1 MTILE
6 AFLLGIIQG
15 LTEFLPI
22 SSSGHLVIGQEL
34 LGISILG
41 NTFEVFVHLGTL
53 CSVVIVF
60 WKDIYKLLT
69 TLNNKETQKYVL
81 IILIST
87 IPAAIVGLFFNDLI
101 GAAFENIKVVAI
113 TLLITGII
121 LILTKFIETKR
132 SKISVGRGLLIGLSQ
147 ALAIIPGFSRSG
159 LTISTGLYLGISAE
173 EAAKFSFLL
182 AIPAIL
188 GAGLLT
194 ASNTIGSGSASIS
207 ITVGFAGFVTALI
220 VGWLSLKFLL
230 DLIKKGRFYWFGVY
244 CIIISTL
251 CWVI

>member
-34 LGISILG
+34 LGISIVG
-41 NTFEVFVHLGTL
+41 NTFEVIVHLGTL
-53 CSVVIVF
+53 FSVVIVF
-60 WKDIYKLLT
+60 WSDIYELLT
-69 TLNNKETQKYVL
+69 TLNNRKTQRYIL

-87 IPAAIVGLFFNDLI
+87 IPAAIVGLLFNDLI

-113 TLLITGII
+113 TLLVTGII
-121 LILTKFIETKR
+121 LILTKFINTEKR
-132 SKISVGRGLLIGLSQ
+132 NISVGRGLLIGLSQ

-182 AIPAIL
+182 AIPAII

-194 ASNTIGSGSASIS
+194 ASKAIGSESASIS
-207 ITVGFAGFVTALI
+207 FIVGFTGFVTALL
-220 VGWLSLKFLL
+220 VGWLSLKFLIS
-230 DLIKKGRFYWFGVY
+230 LIKKGRFHWFGIY
-244 CIIISTL
+244 CIIVSLL